1 MDQNRSHRSRTRFVV
16 VQSAIVGLVA
26 ITQQAVVP
34 FDVCARSDTWTR
46 PSNDVQSKIWNDPRY
61 NALGPS
67 AYEWTHNFLWN
78 EPDSASLTYTNTNLS
93 GVWTEVQQSQCLRRD
108 RDRAPWT
115 EIWAL
120 TFRVTGIALKDAV
133 YSVTVIP
140 QERGYEIVQFR
151 RPSTLHDE
159 LASLEFVTPDGAIVE
174 RWKETKPSVFVPMPR

>member
-61 NALGPS
+61 KALGPG
-67 AYEWTHNFLWN
+67 AYEWTHSFLWN
-78 EPDSASLTYTNTNLS
+78 EPDSASLTYSDSNLS
-93 GVWTEVQQSQCLRRD
+93 GVWTDVQESQCPRRD
-108 RDRAPWT
+108 RERALWT
-115 EIWAL
+115 EIWSL
-120 TFRVTGIALKDAV
+120 NFRVAGIVLQDSV

-140 QERGYEIVQFR
+140 QERGYEIIQFR
-151 RPSTLHDE
+151 RPSTLGDE
-159 LASLEFVTPDGAIVE
+159 LTSLEFVTPSGAVVG
-174 RWKETKPSVFVPMPR
+174 RWKETKPNVFVPMPR